1 MKNNKKPRYKSPVN
15 KYDTGGTILDNI
27 NAAKAGGAGSAAAG
41 QAALGQGLGVATGAL
56 GLITSG
62 IGHLKT
68 DVYKT
73 ADFSNAGS
81 LDSLQSQAGAY
92 IPEKARTENA
102 GGAAVSGALQGA
114 QAGMAFGPWGAAV
127 GGVVGGA
134 TGLITTLF
142 GNKKKKKAANTA
154 EEKSILNMG
163 QAAQNIGQMNALN
176 EQSQYFAKGGDL
188 LFVAPEDVKYLA
200 AGGALMSREPL
211 SNKDTG
217 LFNTINQF
225 ANGGQTGN
233 GVTTFNNGGT
243 HEENPL
249 GGIPQGIGANGLPNL
264 VEEGEVKYKDYIFSD
279 RLRAKQS
286 TLAEVGLPNKYIG
299 KTYGDIAKNLQ
310 KESAERPND
319 PISQKGLADMM
330 QRLKTAQ
337 ESTRAQKMQRMQSS
351 QQPSQ
356 EEMMQM
362 MTQQQEQ
369 TQPQEMAYGG
379 NIFAVPGDKSNGN
392 QMSFLDLNNAAMG
405 NLGAPFV
412 QFNSTEP
419 EVVQTPT
426 ITDTK
431 ILQGINPNQAD
442 KIAKRNA
449 IAKQEGIVVNPK
461 STPNIFS
468 NIDSSYLRYAP
479 ILASGLQAFSDQAGW
494 TNKADSTLADTVSNQ
509 GVKATRLTDRMT
521 YQPLDTRWLQNQANA
536 QQAATRQAIIDQSG
550 GNRATAMAGLIGAN
564 YSGNLQAGQ
573 LARQE
578 AEYNQAQR
586 QKVFEF
592 NRATNQY
599 NADADRWEQS
609 TNMQN
614 KIQGAQLKEQ
624 TIQQAAAV
632 RNANMNNFLNNI
644 TGLGQEAMTRNMITS
659 NPALYYTIDS
669 SGKVQYKQSDVAKY
683 AKENNMT
690 LAQAEEV
697 IKNHAATNP
706 NYKK

>member
-1 MKNNKKPRYKSPVN
+1 MKNNYKKQSYKLN
-15 KYDTGGTILDNI
+15 KFAEGGTVNSYLQ
-27 NAAKAGGAGSAAAG
+27 AGI
-41 QAALGQGLGVATGAL
+41 GAL
-56 GLITSG
+56 GTVTSS
-62 IGHLKT
+62 IGRLT
-68 DVYKT
+68 PEQYT
-73 ADFSNAGS
+73 AQQFNAGS
-81 LDSLQSQAGAY
+81 NDSLMAQAESYKAPVAHLDSVSGNTLS
-92 IPEKARTENA
+92 
-102 GGAAVSGALQGA
+102 GAASGA
-114 QAGMAFGPWGAAV
+114 QAGMAFGPLGAII
-127 GGVVGGA
+127 GG
-134 TGLITTLF
+134 
-142 GNKKKKKAANTA
+142 
-154 EEKSILNMG
+154 
-163 QAAQNIGQMNALN
+163 
-176 EQSQYFAKGGDL
+176 
-188 LFVAPEDVKYLA
+188 A
-200 AGGALMSREPL
+200 AGGLLGGITTALGNNKEKEAAEKAKKEYYGNLAANAKAIQRTNMDNQL
-211 SNKDTG
+211 SNIAKYG
-217 LFNTINQF
+217 GNISMNKF
-225 ANGGQTGN
+225 AAGGTQTN

-337 ESTRAQKMQRMQSS
+337 ESTRTQKMKRMQSS

-379 NIFAVPGDKSNGN
+379 NIYSGLEDFSSQMHIPWNTKQPDQNFNMTIPN
-392 QMSFLDLNNAAMG
+392 QMFPMPKPNKPIVADDFLNFVSKG
-405 NLGAPFV
+405 NYIPQTGDPNKFV
-412 QFNSTEP
+412 DTSKI
-419 EVVQTPT
+419 
-426 ITDTK
+426 ITQD
-431 ILQGINPNQAD
+431 D
-442 KIAKRNA
+442 KKTT
-449 IAKQEGIVVNPK
+449 
-461 STPNIFS
+461 SNIFS

-550 GNRATAMAGLIGAN
+550 GNRAAAMAGLIGAS

-659 NPALYYTIDS
+659 NPALYYTIDN

-690 LAQAEEV
+690 LVQAEEV